1 MLTNLEGAKRT
12 YDWLVPS
19 VGSFV
24 TGPKE
29 GSLDGLGIDSY
40 PLREFSSYARNS
52 RFFFILCV
60 NRSCK
65 LLILLVD
72 HFHFMRELKIGKI
85 SEKSSAP
92 NCVGISA
99 SSFDL
104 NNYSLTAD
112 QVLP

>member
-40 PLREFSSYARNS
+40 PLREFSSYARKS
-52 RFFFILCV
+52 RFFSFYARIF
-60 NRSCK
+60 
-65 LLILLVD
+65 
-72 HFHFMRELKIGKI
+72 FHYMHEL
-85 SEKSSAP
+85 E
-92 NCVGISA
+92 
-99 SSFDL
+99 L
-104 NNYSLTAD
+104 
-112 QVLP
+112 